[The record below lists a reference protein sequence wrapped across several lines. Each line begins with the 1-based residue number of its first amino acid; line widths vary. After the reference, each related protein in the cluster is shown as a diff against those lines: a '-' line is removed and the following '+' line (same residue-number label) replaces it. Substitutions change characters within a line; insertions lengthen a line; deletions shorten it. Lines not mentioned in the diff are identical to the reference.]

1 MIHFL
6 DATAVMRIGKTKDGP
21 IYLSLID
28 ATIWTD
34 PEFPTR
40 ITSVYGAYEI
50 TCQEADEFCSILQS
64 LRIPAGLRKQTIAAM
79 RVEILSSHAGP
90 HDESGTVSVR
100 MRHSSQLSILL
111 NEEQAADF
119 RHYLDLARLSPN
131 DTTYETDVS
140 LIVRC
145 NAEHERPH
153 PHDVTHALLDLH
165 FHR

>member
-1 MIHFL
+1 VFHFL
-6 DATAVMRIGKTKDGP
+6 DATAVMRIGKSEDDS

-34 PEFPTR
+34 PEIPTR
-40 ITSVYGAYEI
+40 ITSVYGAYDM
-50 TCQEADEFCSILQS
+50 TCREADEFSSVLRS

-90 HDESGTVSVR
+90 QDETGTVSVR
-100 MRHSSQLSILL
+100 MRHSSQLNILL

-119 RHYLDLARLSPN
+119 RHYLDLARMSPEG
-131 DTTYETDVS
+131 TIYETDVG

-145 NAEHERPH
+145 NAEQNPPH